1 MPEFTSLSQIQV
13 PVLGNSLAIG
23 IVSLLHIAFA
33 GLAVGLMLLAPLMEA
48 FGRSNSLYLETA
60 HSMTRFT
67 LVTYTTSTVLAVIMA
82 ELFIG
87 LFPQTNTW
95 LFNQFRAPILARHC
109 RLPAPIIS
117 PVPVLPLL
125 GADTRQE
132 SGGASDDG
140 RISRRSHAGMGV
152 GVGWYRV
159 VYAHSDY
166 RTRLLESAS

>member
-1 MPEFTSLSQIQV
+1 MGGGLLRQIVFARADPLTPMPEFTSLSQIQV

-95 LFNQFRAPILARHC
+95 LFNQFRAPILVAIAAPQIFEKSPDDARED
-109 RLPAPIIS
+109 
-117 PVPVLPLL
+117 VVPLL
-125 GADTRQE
+125 LQ
-132 SGGASDDG
+132 
-140 RISRRSHAGMGV
+140 
-152 GVGWYRV
+152 RV
-159 VYAHSDY
+159 VGHVA
-166 RTRLLESAS
+166 RMLIQCPP